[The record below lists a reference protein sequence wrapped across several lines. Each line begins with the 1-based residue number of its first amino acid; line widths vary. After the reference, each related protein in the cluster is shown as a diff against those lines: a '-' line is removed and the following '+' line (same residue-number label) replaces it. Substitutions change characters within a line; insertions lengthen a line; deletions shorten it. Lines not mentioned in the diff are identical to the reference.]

1 MLLAISAQQSIIDRK
16 REEWRDMEEAWL
28 EDPQQAANYMAL
40 GMTLPQRQQSKLLKK
55 GKAVHNWV

>member
-1 MLLAISAQQSIIDRK
+1 MIDRK

-40 GMTLPQRQQSKLLKK
+40 GMTLPQRKQSRLLKK
-55 GKAVHNWV
+55 GKAVHNWVN